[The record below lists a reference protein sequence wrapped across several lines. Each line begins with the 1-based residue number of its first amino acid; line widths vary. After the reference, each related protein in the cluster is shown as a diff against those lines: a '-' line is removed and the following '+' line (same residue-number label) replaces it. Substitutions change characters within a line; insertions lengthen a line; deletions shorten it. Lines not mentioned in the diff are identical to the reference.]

1 MDKTL
6 NLLIVAVLGVA
17 LSGCSGG
24 PSLPTV
30 FLDNGL
36 TSEKEEKAA
45 LPLSKSNNNFKQAM
59 ISPIKEDTAQFK
71 ELIDTIEKRA
81 QENQEVH
88 ISSALK
94 MALTQMSS
102 DISALSNELNVDV
115 KGDIVLV
122 TIPGNLMFAEKSSS
136 IRAQSFK
143 VMTRVA
149 DYLKKHEVTLAVY
162 GYSYMEDNT
171 DTNKVMSYKRA
182 ERVRLFFVNQGIN
195 QQQVHAIGKGDSNPI
210 ATPEDFMGRQKNR
223 RIELR
228 IKLTR

>member
-36 TSEKEEKAA
+36 TSEKEEKAV
-45 LPLSKSNNNFKQAM
+45 LPLSKSNNNIKQAM